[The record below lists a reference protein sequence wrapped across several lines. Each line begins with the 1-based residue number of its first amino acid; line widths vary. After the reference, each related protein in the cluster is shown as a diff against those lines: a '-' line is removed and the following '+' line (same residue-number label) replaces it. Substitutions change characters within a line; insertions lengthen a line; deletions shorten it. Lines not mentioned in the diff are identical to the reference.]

1 MSEPR
6 QFVRE
11 YLRATEVLLKKDDLT
26 EAERQAIQG
35 ILNRLSQ
42 KLLDPGFMR

>member
-6 QFVRE
+6 HFVRE

-26 EAERQAIQG
+26 DAERHAIQG
-35 ILNRLSQ
+35 ILNRLSR
-42 KLLDPGFMR
+42 KLLDPGFVR